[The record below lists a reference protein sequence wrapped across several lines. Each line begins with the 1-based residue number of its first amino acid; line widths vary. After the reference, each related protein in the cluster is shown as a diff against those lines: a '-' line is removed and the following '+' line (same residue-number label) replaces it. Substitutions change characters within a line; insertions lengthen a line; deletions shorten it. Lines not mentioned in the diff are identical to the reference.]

1 LIVAQQEEKPV
12 LEWLVNIPADFWAVL
27 IEMAPYLLFG
37 FFVAGVLSVVV
48 SQEFVER
55 HLGGRGVWPVL
66 KASAFGVPL
75 PLCSCGVIPVSASLR
90 NHGASKG
97 ATVGFLIS
105 TPQTGVDSIM
115 VTFSLMGGV
124 FAIFRPLTALV
135 SGLIGGT
142 IVSAVD
148 ANGSEGARSPSATC
162 RETCCAG
169 GSAHGKIYGAFA
181 YGFGALPRDIARMLL
196 AGLAIAVLISAAV
209 PENYLTGLLGG
220 GIGAMLIMMLLGVPI
235 YVCATASVPIA
246 AALICKGVSPG
257 AALVFLMTGPA
268 TNAATITMVWRM
280 LGRRT
285 ALVYLLTVAL
295 SALAAGLILDY
306 VFSISH
312 IQATP
317 AMGGML
323 PNYVKWAAAVILLGI
338 LGVALFRRPIRRGAD
353 QAKDLPQPT
362 RVTIKGMTCS
372 HCAASVRRALLEC
385 PGVEAV
391 EVDPAGG
398 EAVVRGS
405 GWDLGALRK
414 AVEELGYTVVKT
426 GEGSC
431 DSGQT
436 NSTDTSGPG

>member
-1 LIVAQQEEKPV
+1 V

-27 IEMAPYLLFG
+27 SEMAPYLLFG

-48 SQEFVER
+48 SPEFVER

-90 NHGASKG
+90 KHGASKG

-115 VTFSLMGGV
+115 VTFSLLGGV
-124 FAIFRPLTALV
+124 FAMFRPLVALV

-148 ANGSEGARSPSATC
+148 ADGSEGARSPGATC
-162 RETCCAG
+162 REACCASG
-169 GSAHGKIYGAFA
+169 EAHGKIYRAFA

-196 AGLAIAVLISAAV
+196 AGLAIAALISAAV

-246 AALICKGVSPG
+246 AALIYKGVSPG

-285 ALVYLLTVAL
+285 AIVYLLTVAL

-306 VFSISH
+306 VFSIGH
-312 IQATP
+312 IQAAP

-338 LGVALFRRPIRRGAD
+338 LGVALFRRQIRRGAD

-362 RVTIKGMTCS
+362 RVAIKGMTCS

-391 EVDPAGG
+391 EVDLAGG

-426 GEGSC
+426 GEGSS

-436 NSTDTSGPG
+436 NSTETPGPG